1 MEGLKLKEISS
12 TDSSNGVLGCLA
24 GSVASSVT
32 VLSRANLH
40 QNSALNGIPDIDSQD
55 REVDSGI
62 SDAYAEITT
71 IQKIQAETITK
82 IYQTYWLFFT
92 FFLIWAVCATAF
104 CHYLENKNDTIQ
116 DDDSEEE
123 DDTIQNNDTEEET
136 KNPEVTA
143 SSDAQND
150 VKIIPQNQKI
160 ANNLKVNSK
169 EGAISDNTKKPGE
182 QVGASPP
189 GEQKKKKEGKISSFF
204 KNFLKP
210 KKSDK
215 VVVEKSDKGD
225 KEGDKED
232 VKESNKDAKK
242 KA

>member
-116 DDDSEEE
+116 DDDSDEENNTTQ
-123 DDTIQNNDTEEET
+123 DDKSD
-136 KNPEVTA
+136 KKDHSSEVTTSPNTQINGNIIPSGSNSA
-143 SSDAQND
+143 SSDNNTLD
-150 VKIIPQNQKI
+150 SEEVGNQ
-160 ANNLKVNSK
+160 
-169 EGAISDNTKKPGE
+169 T
-182 QVGASPP
+182 
-189 GEQKKKKEGKISSFF
+189 GEQKLKDGNGKGESEKKKGVQKEKKKGFVRSFF
-204 KNFLKP
+204 KIFS
-210 KKSDK
+210 KKN
-215 VVVEKSDKGD
+215 D
-225 KEGDKED
+225 KEDDKED
-232 VKESNKDAKK
+232 VKEDVKEDDKKDQVMLS
-242 KA
+242 

>member
-116 DDDSEEE
+116 DDDSDEENNTTQE
-123 DDTIQNNDTEEET
+123 NDTEEET
-136 KNPEVTA
+136 NSSEVTTSPDTQINENIIPSGSNSA
-143 SSDAQND
+143 SSDN
-150 VKIIPQNQKI
+150 
-160 ANNLKVNSK
+160 NSK
-169 EGAISDNTKKPGE
+169 E
-182 QVGASPP
+182 VGDQTGDQKLKDGNGNGKS
-189 GEQKKKKEGKISSFF
+189 EKKKGVQKE
-204 KNFLKP
+204 
-210 KKSDK
+210 KKR
-215 VVVEKSDKGD
+215 VL
-225 KEGDKED
+225 
-232 VKESNKDAKK
+232 
-242 KA
+242 

>member
-104 CHYLENKNDTIQ
+104 CHYLENKNDTTQ
-116 DDDSEEE
+116 DDNSEEE
-123 DDTIQNNDTEEET
+123 NSDEENN
-136 KNPEVTA
+136 NPEVTS
-143 SSDAQND
+143 SSDALNNGN
-150 VKIIPQNQKI
+150 IIPQNQKI
-160 ANNLKVNSK
+160 ANNLEVNS
-169 EGAISDNTKKPGE
+169 EEEVTSDNTNKPGE
-182 QVGASPP
+182 QAGGSLP
-189 GEQKKKKEGKISSFF
+189 GDGLRGDQKKKKEGKIRS
-204 KNFLKP
+204 FLKFFRTP
-210 KKSDK
+210 KKSNED
-215 VVVEKSDKGD
+215 VVEKSDK
-225 KEGDKED
+225 ED
-232 VKESNKDAKK
+232 NKKD
-242 KA
+242 

>member
-116 DDDSEEE
+116 DDNSEEE
-123 DDTIQNNDTEEET
+123 NSDEENNSL
-136 KNPEVTA
+136 EVTT
-143 SSDAQND
+143 SSVATNSAE
-150 VKIIPQNQKI
+150 IILSGKKI
-160 ANNLKVNSK
+160 APLNNQTDKSQK
-169 EGAISDNTKKPGE
+169 EPVETVPNKSEEKGTSGDKDE
-182 QVGASPP
+182 
-189 GEQKKKKEGKISSFF
+189 KKKKEGFWKSWF
-204 KNFLKP
+204 KDFRTKKSKKGVD
-210 KKSDK
+210 KKSD
-215 VVVEKSDKGD
+215 
-225 KEGDKED
+225 ED
-232 VKESNKDAKK
+232 ANKD
-242 KA
+242 